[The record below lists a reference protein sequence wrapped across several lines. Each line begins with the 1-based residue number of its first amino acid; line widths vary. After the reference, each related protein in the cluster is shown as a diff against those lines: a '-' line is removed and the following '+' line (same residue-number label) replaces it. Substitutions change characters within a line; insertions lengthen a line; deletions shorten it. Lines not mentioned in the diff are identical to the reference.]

1 MPPRR
6 KAHDADLARVDSP
19 FGGIF
24 AHGAKHSAHIGQRYF
39 AVSVRHPVA
48 QDDGRNSVFVQPA
61 GYVDPLALVANTTV
75 TAPGQDDDALSVR
88 LVRRRTEQ
96 EIIRDGNA
104 ETDAVAIG
112 RDRRVESV
120 VAVELPVR
128 IQRLRRLSGCFGAAQ
143 NDQRQKSKYSFHGKT
158 IYKIYGRRTRPTP
171 SVRFSI
177 SKGKK
182 NKLNL

>member
-96 EIIRDGNA
+96 EITGTATPKR
-104 ETDAVAIG
+104 TPSRSAVTE
-112 RDRRVESV
+112 ESSPLSPSNFPSGYNG
-120 VAVELPVR
+120 AASER
-128 IQRLRRLSGCFGAAQ
+128 MLRRST
-143 NDQRQKSKYSFHGKT
+143 K
-158 IYKIYGRRTRPTP
+158 RPATKKQ
-171 SVRFSI
+171 VFFSW
-177 SKGKK
+177 K
-182 NKLNL
+182 NNL